1 MPQEAYYT
9 IGDKNYYWGNLQ
21 LPLNCDSEVSEE
33 NKELPELYYYNVPKS
48 AEKTTLALWDNF
60 SQEDLN
66 SAKEC
71 AKGILKCI
79 KEGKF
84 WPPNEQLNKR
94 MDEFADL
101 FPDGIKKTVDGSK
114 FENYKFNQE

>member
-1 MPQEAYYT
+1 MFPSRL
-9 IGDKNYYWGNLQ
+9 KKR
-21 LPLNCDSEVSEE
+21 PL
-33 NKELPELYYYNVPKS
+33 LFG
-48 AEKTTLALWDNF
+48 TT

-84 WPPNEQLNKR
+84 WPPNEQLDKR

-101 FPDGIKKTVDGSK
+101 FPDGIKKAVDGSK